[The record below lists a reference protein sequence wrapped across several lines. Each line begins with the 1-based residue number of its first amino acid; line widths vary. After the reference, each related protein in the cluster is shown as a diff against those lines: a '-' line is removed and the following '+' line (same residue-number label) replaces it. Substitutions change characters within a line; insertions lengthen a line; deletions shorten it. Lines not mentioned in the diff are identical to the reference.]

1 MRIYNLCTICISL
14 KSVEPAIFF
23 DADGMGLSS
32 FAYTQPAPRKSDVAI
47 YVVVRDVVRDQSRRN

>member
-1 MRIYNLCTICISL
+1 MHNLSL